1 MSTQSARDDVTG
13 VVANAR
19 ARPSAGLALML
30 ATLVVAVVLRIWL
43 ALVNAQANDP
53 HLPVIRIIAFE
64 HRFPAKAEA
73 WEAFQPKLYHTTVAL
88 VWRAMGTRDE
98 LALTHAAQ
106 LVSCAAAVLTLL
118 VLLVL
123 LVFLRE
129 RGPAETRV
137 STAFAFALAALNP
150 GFVGISAQATNDAFV
165 ILFASLALY
174 FGTRFFARWRP
185 GAFLGLVV
193 ATVLA
198 GLSKGN
204 GLVVLLAV
212 VVTFVAVFLFPSLG
226 VPSRRRRTVVA
237 HGALFV
243 VLVVPTVAF
252 VGPYAAYQREFGTPF
267 VTNWEPSPP
276 PHLWRETVVQRPGL
290 TSVMHGLLTFR
301 YLDLL
306 RHPASTHGGL
316 YPRHRTSLWTRVYA
330 QAHSSR
336 FEQYPS
342 WWRSDQPKV
351 RILTRVL
358 FVLGLLP
365 TAILGVG
372 LVNVAWRCVHEG
384 WRQLR
389 GRRPAGAQAEWWAP
403 AVLLVVAVLGYLA
416 FVAVYSVRLRD
427 FSSMKQIFILPALLG
442 FAVLF
447 SEGAE
452 WLNARIARRRGAAVF
467 RAAVGLGLAL
477 LLLAYVVDAGVLI
490 RDVRSRAR
498 SASRPDHSGARSSP
512 SPPPATMLPAP
523 AR

>member
-1 MSTQSARDDVTG
+1 
-13 VVANAR
+13 
-19 ARPSAGLALML
+19 ML
-30 ATLVVAVVLRIWL
+30 TTLVVAVVLRVWL

-64 HRFPAKAEA
+64 HRFPAKGEA

-118 VLLVL
+118 VLLR
-123 LVFLRE
+123 FLDE
-129 RGPAETRV
+129 CGPAKTRI

-185 GAFLGLVV
+185 GDFLGLVV

-212 VVTFVAVFLFPSLG
+212 VVTFVAAFFFPSLA
-226 VPSRRRRTVVA
+226 VPSRRRAVVG

-252 VGPYAAYQREFGTPF
+252 IGPYAAYQREFGTPF
-267 VTNWEPSPP
+267 VTNWEPSAP
-276 PHLWRETVVQRPGL
+276 PHLWRETFVERPGL
-290 TSVMHGLLTFR
+290 TSVIHGLLTFR

-306 RHPASTHGGL
+306 RHPASTHGGA

-342 WWRSDQPKV
+342 SWRSDRNKV
-351 RILTRVL
+351 RILTRAL
-358 FVLGLLP
+358 LVLGLLP

-372 LVNVAWRCVHEG
+372 LVNVAWRCVHES
-384 WRQLR
+384 WQQLR
-389 GRRPAGAQAEWWAP
+389 GRRPAGAQPEWWAP
-403 AVLLVVAVLGYLA
+403 AVLVVVTVLGYLA

-442 FAVLF
+442 FTVFF
-447 SEGAE
+447 SEGAK
-452 WLNARIARRRGAAVF
+452 WLNARVALRRSAAVV
-467 RAAVGLGLAL
+467 RGSAGLGLAL
-477 LLLAYVVDAGVLI
+477 LLLAYVVDSGVLT
-490 RDVRSRAR
+490 RDVQSRAR
-498 SASRPDHSGARSSP
+498 SASLPDHSDARTSP
-512 SPPPATMLPAP
+512 SPIPATMPPAP
-523 AR
+523 VR